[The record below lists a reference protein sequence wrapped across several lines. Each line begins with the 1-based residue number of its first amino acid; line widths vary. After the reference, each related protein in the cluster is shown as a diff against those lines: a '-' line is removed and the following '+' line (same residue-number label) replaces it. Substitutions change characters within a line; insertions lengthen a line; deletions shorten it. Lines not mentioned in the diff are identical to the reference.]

1 MQLNFNDPGRLDGA
15 GDNYLAVGVPWRG
28 GHGHDVST
36 VYKATDGEV
45 FSACVAAAFYRTE
58 VFKAAGGFGED
69 YFCYVEDVDLEFRLR
84 LFRGVYVDTGRCVA
98 PCRRCQL
105 GFQEICIRY
114 LSWRSRYDLDI
125 RKNMSGPL
133 FWQLFPAH
141 IVVLA
146 VLLAKACLRSEGAFV
161 ARGIRDAV
169 GGMSS
174 VWEKR
179 KLIQARRKASVTGIA
194 AALVWNIGTYLGKKD
209 RSPECYVTLTIWIYA
224 SHNIH
229 GGFLQRRNNFI
240 RRCGQEFFVVEI
252 DEMRMAP
259 DRIARVN
266 VAPSIPNQKI
276 TA

>member
-1 MQLNFNDPGRLDGA
+1 
-15 GDNYLAVGVPWRG
+15 
-28 GHGHDVST
+28 
-36 VYKATDGEV
+36 
-45 FSACVAAAFYRTE
+45 
-58 VFKAAGGFGED
+58 
-69 YFCYVEDVDLEFRLR
+69 
-84 LFRGVYVDTGRCVA
+84 
-98 PCRRCQL
+98 
-105 GFQEICIRY
+105 
-114 LSWRSRYDLDI
+114 
-125 RKNMSGPL
+125 MSGPL

-174 VWEKR
+174 VWAKR

-240 RRCGQEFFVVEI
+240 RRCGQKFFVVEI

-266 VAPSIPNQKI
+266 VAPSIPNQKT